1 MMIKGGYALLYTI
14 PPNVKHAEEF
24 SKAQAEAR
32 DKRLGIWSEEGLRER
47 PRDYRREHPRI

>member
-1 MMIKGGYALLYTI
+1 
-14 PPNVKHAEEF
+14 VKHAEEF